1 VTTIAIVLWA
11 ANLLC
16 DTVGQLAFKSA
27 SIRVARFEGLAWWL
41 KLLRTPHLWLGVGA
55 FVVEPL
61 MWLGFLSLVPLAQ
74 AVMLGS
80 ANIVGVMIGG
90 RLLFGERLSGQRLAA
105 IGLICLGVILV
116 GGAA

>member
-1 VTTIAIVLWA
+1 LTAIAILLWA

-16 DTVGQLAFKSA
+16 DTAGQLAFKSA
-27 SIRVARFEGLAWWL
+27 SLRVARFEGFAWWL
-41 KLLRTPHLWLGVGA
+41 NLLRSPYLWLGVGA

-61 MWLGFLSLVPLAQ
+61 MWLRFLSLVPLSQ

-90 RLLFGERLSGQRLAA
+90 HLLFGERISRQRLTA

-116 GGAA
+116 GWAA